1 MLYRTRILVASNFVQ
16 QSGRNARPGKKS
28 LAVRSIADVG
38 VLLFREEYLPID
50 SAFSL
55 NGEPQSEA
63 KSSNEACSL
72 PLND

>member
-1 MLYRTRILVASNFVQ
+1 
-16 QSGRNARPGKKS
+16 